1 MVWVS
6 RNGAARVVGCVF
18 LVFVTKEVVWVS
30 LELSSELAL
39 VAIKVLGAVSVPR
52 VFVSRGTY

>member
-6 RNGAARVVGCVF
+6 RDDAVGVVVCVF

-30 LELSSELAL
+30 LELTSELIL
-39 VAIKVLGAVSVPR
+39 VALKALEAVSVLR
-52 VFVSRGTY
+52 VWVSRRTY